1 MSSEEPIHDLRKF
14 ALSLAQNGAV
24 SLGDY
29 NAAGV
34 LVTAEAYLGFLLGS
48 TALAGGVEADW
59 PEPTP
64 EQKQTNE
71 TRRLSSL
78 TAEFRHELAIAHAEG
93 LLVEAMEGAGIAHLY
108 RALPGRSA
116 VPPGTL
122 LPTRRPS
129 ASDQD
134 RPQPAAP
141 P

>member
-1 MSSEEPIHDLRKF
+1 MSPEEPIHDLRKF
-14 ALSLAQNGAV
+14 ALSQAQAREV
-24 SLGDY
+24 SLGDFDTPRIL
-29 NAAGV
+29 A
-34 LVTAEAYLGFLLGS
+34 TAEAYLGFLLGN

-108 RALPGRSA
+108 RALPGRPA
-116 VPPGTL
+116 VPPGIL